1 LWIKKAL
8 NRLSVDSLIVLPLL
22 TVKEQKIKFFLKG
35 SEENGGI

>member
-8 NRLSVDSLIVLPLL
+8 IKPSVDSLMVLTLL
-22 TVKEQKIKFFLKG
+22 TVKEQKTKFFLKI